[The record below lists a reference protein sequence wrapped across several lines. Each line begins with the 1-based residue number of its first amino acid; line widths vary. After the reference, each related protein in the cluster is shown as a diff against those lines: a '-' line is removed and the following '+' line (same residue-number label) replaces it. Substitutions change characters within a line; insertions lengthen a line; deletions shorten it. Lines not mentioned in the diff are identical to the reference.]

1 MRFRFPHASSRRL
14 LAGLLAAAL
23 LGACGG
29 DSDGGTTA
37 AALKV
42 PIAAA
47 DGSSATL
54 ADLGGTPLVV
64 NLWATWCSPCV
75 KEMPALDEVASEV
88 SGVRIIGVNVG
99 DDPAAAASFAA
110 DLGVSY
116 PQYTDVDGG
125 LMSEFAIANLP
136 ATAFID
142 ADGTVLDVH
151 SGAYTADEPR
161 AAIADHF
168 PDLGG

>member
-14 LAGLLAAAL
+14 LAGMLAVGL

-29 DSDGGTTA
+29 DSGGTTA
-37 AALKV
+37 AALTV

-54 ADLGGTPLVV
+54 TEFSGTPLVV

-75 KEMPALDEVASEV
+75 KEMPAVDEVASETT
-88 SGVRIIGVNVG
+88 SVRIIGVNVG
-99 DDPAAAASFAA
+99 DDPAAAAAFAA

-125 LMSEFAIANLP
+125 LMSEFAVANLP

-151 SGAYTADEPR
+151 SGAFTADELR
-161 AAIADHF
+161 SAIADHF

>member
-14 LAGLLAAAL
+14 LAGMLAVGL

-29 DSDGGTTA
+29 DSGGTTA
-37 AALKV
+37 AALTV

-54 ADLGGTPLVV
+54 TEFSGTPLVV

-75 KEMPALDEVASEV
+75 KEMPALDEVASETT
-88 SGVRIIGVNVG
+88 SVRIIGVNVG
-99 DDPAAAASFAA
+99 DDPAAAAAFAA
-110 DLGVSY
+110 DLGVAY
-116 PQYTDVDGG
+116 PQYRDVDGG
-125 LMSEFAIANLP
+125 LMSEFAVANLP

-151 SGAYTADEPR
+151 SGAFTADELR
-161 AAIADHF
+161 SAIADHF